1 MDSIDIDP
9 PALSPTVLGAP
20 PSALAGTRTA
30 LHRLAA
36 YVVAPTRHAAVG
48 RFGLRA
54 TPGGF
59 GTPRF
64 GQGRRVR
71 VDGVA
76 LVDEHGAEAHVAPIT
91 SLAAAAAHLGSA
103 IDAET
108 AAEHDTPALGDIDA
122 DLGIDPGAAAWL
134 ADWFAMAFEA
144 LEQVRY
150 DEGSV
155 EPSIPQLWPGH
166 FDPAIEEGDEDH
178 RASYGAS
185 PGDDT
190 IDEPYLYVSVWWPDR
205 VGIAGDAAWQTGT
218 FVGRTLAV
226 SAFPAGADPVG
237 VATDFWRTT
246 RDRLSTHR

>member
-1 MDSIDIDP
+1 MDSIDTDP
-9 PALSPTVLGAP
+9 SPPSPTVLGAP
-20 PSALAGTRTA
+20 PSNLAGTRTA
-30 LHRLAA
+30 LHRIAA
-36 YVVAPTRHAAVG
+36 YVVAPTRYAAAG

-64 GQGRRVR
+64 GEGRRVR
-71 VDGVA
+71 VDGVT
-76 LVDEHGAEAHVAPIT
+76 LVDERGADAHVSPIT
-91 SLAAAAAHLGSA
+91 SLAAAAAHLGSD
-103 IDAET
+103 IDADT

-134 ADWFAMAFEA
+134 ADWFAMAFAA
-144 LEQVRY
+144 LEQVRA
-150 DEGSV
+150 DAESV
-155 EPSIPQLWPGH
+155 EPSIVQLWPGH

-190 IDEPYLYVSVWWPDR
+190 ITEPYLYVSVWWPDR
-205 VGIAGDAAWQTGT
+205 LGLSDDPAWQAGT

-226 SAFPAGADPVG
+226 SAFPTGSGPLEAAAG
-237 VATDFWRTT
+237 FWRSA
-246 RDRLSTHR
+246 RDALAAR

>member
-1 MDSIDIDP
+1 MDSIDSDP

-20 PSALAGTRTA
+20 PPVLAGTRTA

-64 GQGRRVR
+64 GEGRRVR
-71 VDGVA
+71 VDGVT
-76 LVDEHGAEAHVAPIT
+76 LIDERGSDTHVAPIT

-122 DLGIDPGAAAWL
+122 DLGIDPSAAMWL
-134 ADWFAMAFEA
+134 ADWFAMSFAA
-144 LEQVRY
+144 LEQVRA
-150 DEGSV
+150 DAASV
-155 EPSIPQLWPGH
+155 DPSIPQLWPGH

-190 IDEPYLYVSVWWPDR
+190 IVEPYLYVSVWWPDR
-205 VGIAGDAAWQTGT
+205 LGIADDPTWQTGT

-226 SAFPAGADPVG
+226 SAFPTGGDPVA
-237 VATDFWRTT
+237 VAADFWRSG
-246 RDRLSTHR
+246 RDALAAS